1 MRLAEGAM
9 FITVSD
15 PELSFADISDYC
27 AAEIHLPQHKIQALL
42 EGAFWLGEI
51 SGEPTL
57 TRLELL
63 KRLFKW
69 MRNCDAP
76 SIVFIA
82 PEDTPPNETTE
93 LDDGSLIM
101 DLRPKVLV
109 PSLDPETWSEQ
120 SCKPAFETLAK
131 TPSLEHYP
139 EWSPGF
145 AARKL
150 TIDEFFKFVSSP
162 GYDFPKFWKSP
173 TGKASSPK
181 PAPDQL
187 ITNEVRCVYDLA
199 DKNGAKPPN
208 IKEIAKPVQCRLKE
222 LGYSASAT
230 QIQTIADRPEFKKR
244 RRPQGKTLKSEK
256 RLPSK

>member
-1 MRLAEGAM
+1 M
-9 FITVSD
+9 
-15 PELSFADISDYC
+15 
-27 AAEIHLPQHKIQALL
+27 
-42 EGAFWLGEI
+42 
-51 SGEPTL
+51 
-57 TRLELL
+57 
-63 KRLFKW
+63 
-69 MRNCDAP
+69 AP
-76 SIVFIA
+76 D
-82 PEDTPPNETTE
+82 DTAPNETTE
-93 LDDGSLIM
+93 YDGSLVVDM
-101 DLRPKVLV
+101 RPKVLV

-145 AARKL
+145 AAKKL
-150 TIDEFFKFVSSP
+150 TIDEFFKFVSSR
-162 GYDFPKFWKSP
+162 GYDFPKFWKPP
-173 TGKASSPK
+173 TGEASSPK

-187 ITNEVRCVYDLA
+187 ITNEVRCAYNLA
-199 DKNGAKPPN
+199 DKNGGKPPN